1 MDLFT
6 QNQKGRFCVHLAT
19 DTVCIV
25 KDAHWFKDSLSYSVL
40 VPQKDEKGKPIF
52 CDATYSEKEI
62 QLLDVWIEQ
71 I

>member
-6 QNQKGRFCVHLAT
+6 QDQKGRCCVHLKT
-19 DTVCIV
+19 ETVCIV
-25 KDAHWFKDSLSYSVL
+25 KKAMWYKGELNYKVL

-62 QLLDVWIEQ
+62 QLLDAWIEQ